1 MNLIFLTD
9 AKKPMRSPLLL
20 LLIMVAVG
28 TSLAVMGV
36 IIFEGLPQDDDDDD
50 DDIKTLLK
58 DSGPYIGTDIPRVDG
73 VTGEGI
79 TVAVIDTG
87 VDFNHPDLFGWAP
100 NNDGSNNNA
109 KVIGGYN
116 FIDQTQPPMDTSGH
130 GTQVAGIIA
139 ADGHITGIAP
149 KAKILAYKVSEDGE
163 GVSSD
168 LIVRA
173 IQMAIKDGA
182 DIINISLGVNKTN
195 TRIDHAV
202 NQALQEKIFVV
213 TAAGNDGP
221 GAETIGSPGR
231 NFGSVTVGA
240 TYNNLTSS
248 LIATLEVDGTSYI
261 AIPMV
266 GTTKADKPITGNIVQ
281 AGYGKVTD
289 TEHLQ
294 LEGTDTIL
302 IVKRG
307 SDVADELLYFSIKEE
322 NAYNAGAKALIVYND
337 KPGIFL
343 GELVHEFVREGYMPH
358 IPVVSIDGEDG
369 LDIIRA
375 INNNGDNEATM
386 NLFYNPDFVVHF
398 SSRGPVSPFYIKPDI
413 VAPGAYINTTQSGGG
428 YNFTSGTS
436 YAAPHVSGAAAL
448 LMEKNPQLQQHE
460 IGALLLTTVKPISD
474 AYGTEFSLHDA
485 GAGRLDI
492 RNAYNAN
499 LIVLPP
505 SFVDSMSQDK
515 QVVQK
520 EFRLKLLDDDD
531 NNRDNDGNNN
541 NNNNNNNNTLNDN
554 TFEGIDVR
562 FEGPQFI
569 EFTHVI
575 INNTLHAT
583 MQATQ
588 KDVGEHRGKIV
599 IQYDG
604 ISYTVPF
611 LLHYTEGAISTMVQ
625 DQRLYFEIGHPEG
638 WDFAKI
644 TVIDGADN
652 SVYATATATGAKD
665 TASVQIHKNSVY
677 WIDAKIRVGDAAYN
691 AYDTVNVTSLAED
704 YMMQDGYILD
714 AIPQRQMAIIVVML
728 AGIALVGVVIK
739 RRGDGEGGIGEGDHD
754 HDDDDDENEKDGSI
768 GEGSHDHDDD
778 DENDENEK
786 DGSIGE
792 GSHDHDDDDENDEN
806 EKDGRDEDIYRLPS
820 GRTGTNNV

>member
-1 MNLIFLTD
+1 MNLIFLTG

-20 LLIMVAVG
+20 LLIMVAAG
-28 TSLAVMGV
+28 TSLTVVGV
-36 IIFEGLPQDDDDDD
+36 IIFEGLPQDDDD

-281 AGYGKVTD
+281 AGYGKITD

-302 IVKRG
+302 IVQRG

-460 IGALLLTTVKPISD
+460 VGALLLTTVKPISD

-531 NNRDNDGNNN
+531 DDDRDNDGNNN

-588 KDVGEHRGKIV
+588 KDVGEHQGKIV

-704 YMMQDGYILD
+704 YTMQDGYILD

-754 HDDDDDENEKDGSI
+754 HDDDDNDESEEDGSI

-778 DENDENEK
+778 D
-786 DGSIGE
+786 
-792 GSHDHDDDDENDEN
+792 DEN